1 MFLTWL
7 LVMKPDQSVGDAL
20 STLRRR
26 HLLPSLVRACA
37 RSEITTFSK
46 TLALKISRLCIFAR
60 TLSAVFVL
68 VPVVTHYLKQLHL
81 RSKQECFRHNILIIG
96 GRTVKASSY
105 AYPAPGT
112 IDRFTYTTAT
122 SRRMSNQKTTNE
134 PSTGTDLTRSMQQ
147 DPTHLRDGLVG
158 LLEWVAEKGA
168 TGRPTF
174 LSPSPSPPA
183 EAANGQTDWDNLGMD
198 GFQLQPSYEEVAMST
213 MANRLLAYLQ
223 EDGAIEAGSDDEPC
237 EWEDD
242 PPDSDSGPD
251 DNSVNSLGR
260 QRNVTANMDKDE
272 WFPWPDKK
280 TCILDILRH
289 IPRCSFSDRQNS
301 AIHWAMGAA
310 GITDLPSERS
320 MKEVDRALQRLCGIQ
335 TLKYYGALGNI
346 YYMNDFAAIIAQEM
360 ANPRVCLHLHFMP
373 EDAGPRLEEVWQA
386 RRWLHELDSDL
397 TTQNHRQGSYD
408 YFLFEPAML
417 QNGAICMPTRWFK
430 QGSRRVANGPIL
442 PWKRTDPDVGN
453 KWRKKAGGRRV
464 VAFPIW
470 LYCDDTSGNLSKRWN
485 KHNSFLFTA
494 AGLPRRHVHQEHN
507 VHFLSTSNLAPP
519 LEMLDAFVDQLSACQ
534 RDGVWA
540 WDCILQELVLVIPS
554 VLAMLG
560 DNPMQSEMACHV
572 GLMGK
577 LFCRVC
583 RVVGDGKADAGTVL
597 GRDGCPIPDST
608 GEDIRDDISM
618 ASGSDAAS
626 AAGSGSDQDDL
637 EQRTSTRK
645 APETE
650 DEMRRHISH
659 FMESGQPRTRTQT
672 VVELRSQFA
681 TAKRVGGMS
690 SVKKMR
696 TMSGVKDTFQ
706 HVFVDKLF
714 SIAKRKGVPK
724 PRKQEEMDHFVV
736 EELPGW
742 DIEYM
747 SPVWWICDTPVEIL
761 HVILLGFV
769 KYLWRDAIARISP
782 NDRPTLIARL
792 SSIDV
797 AGLGVSPIAGATLV
811 NYSGS
816 LTGRDF
822 RVIAQ
827 VAPFVLQGLP
837 GLPDELLDVWAALAR
852 LVALVWE
859 PQIEDATK
867 YYDDLKCTI
876 DHFLEMT
883 CRCTPRW
890 FNKPKF
896 HIILHLPEHVLRF
909 GPAMLFATEGFK
921 SFNAVIWAHSVH
933 SNHQAPSR
941 DIALAIARC
950 NRTRHLLS
958 SGQFPD
964 PLLVASMRYT
974 TSDESE
980 PSRTCPSTKFPTS
993 PWLSSSQQL
1002 LSFNNR
1008 DWVAANP
1015 GGLSLIRLGGFS
1027 VKLLGIPLEDDG
1039 AQASPGMNFLGLD
1052 RNVN

>member
-1 MFLTWL
+1 M
-7 LVMKPDQSVGDAL
+7 
-20 STLRRR
+20 
-26 HLLPSLVRACA
+26 
-37 RSEITTFSK
+37 E
-46 TLALKISRLCIFAR
+46 
-60 TLSAVFVL
+60 
-68 VPVVTHYLKQLHL
+68 
-81 RSKQECFRHNILIIG
+81 
-96 GRTVKASSY
+96 
-105 AYPAPGT
+105 
-112 IDRFTYTTAT
+112 
-122 SRRMSNQKTTNE
+122 
-134 PSTGTDLTRSMQQ
+134 
-147 DPTHLRDGLVG
+147 
-158 LLEWVAEKGA
+158 
-168 TGRPTF
+168 
-174 LSPSPSPPA
+174 
-183 EAANGQTDWDNLGMD
+183 
-198 GFQLQPSYEEVAMST
+198 
-213 MANRLLAYLQ
+213 
-223 EDGAIEAGSDDEPC
+223 
-237 EWEDD
+237 
-242 PPDSDSGPD
+242 
-251 DNSVNSLGR
+251 
-260 QRNVTANMDKDE
+260 KDE

-301 AIHWAMGAA
+301 VIHWAMVAA
-310 GITDLPSERS
+310 GVTDLPSE
-320 MKEVDRALQRLCGIQ
+320 VDCALQRLCGIQ

-360 ANPRVCLHLHFMP
+360 ANPRVRPHLHFVP
-373 EDAGPRLEEVWQA
+373 EDAGPRLEEAWQV
-386 RRWLHELDSDL
+386 RRWLHELDGDL
-397 TTQNHRQGSYD
+397 TSQNHRQGSYD

-417 QNGAICMPTRWFK
+417 RDGRICMPTRWFK
-430 QGSRRVANGPIL
+430 RGRHTMARVWFMSRLNDGWIVDQYNECAISSADLMMPFDHLVAESQIDVDL
-442 PWKRTDPDVGN
+442 ADPRLIYGMLSSGYTRSTSTEKQRVGN
-453 KWRKKAGGRRV
+453 KWRKKAGKHRV

-494 AGLPRRHVHQEHN
+494 AGLPRRHVHQEYN

-540 WDCILQELVLVIPS
+540 WDCVLQELVLVIPS

-560 DNPMQSEMACHV
+560 DNLMQSEMACHV

-583 RVVGDGKADAGTVL
+583 CVVGDGKADAGT
-597 GRDGCPIPDST
+597 
-608 GEDIRDDISM
+608 EDIRDDISM

-645 APETE
+645 APEME
-650 DEMRRHISH
+650 DEMRRRISR

-747 SPVWWICDTPVEIL
+747 SPVWRICDLDPHSDTPVEIL

-769 KYLWRDAIARISP
+769 KYLWRDAIVHISP

-792 SSIDV
+792 SSFDV
-797 AGLGVSPIAGATLV
+797 AGLGVSPIVGATLV

-859 PQIEDATK
+859 PQIEDSSK
-867 YYDDLKCTI
+867 YHVCIACTI

-896 HIILHLPEHVLRF
+896 HIVLHLPDHILRF
-909 GPAMLFATEGFK
+909 GPAMLFATEGFE
-921 SFNAVIWAHSVH
+921 SFNAVIRAHSVH

-941 DIALAIARC
+941 DIALAIARG

-958 SGQFPD
+958 GGRFPD
-964 PLLVASMRYT
+964 PLIMANMCYNTLNEPMH
-974 TSDESE
+974 TSS
-980 PSRTCPSTKFPTS
+980 SVGFPTS
-993 PWLSSSQQL
+993 PWLSSSERL
-1002 LSFNNR
+1002 LAFSRR

-1027 VKLLGIPLEDDG
+1027 VNLLGFPPRCRWSSRLTRYRFSGFGGEFRTKISHQVSADTWVISARGSQQHQVAFWCISTPRSDLTAPDN
-1039 AQASPGMNFLGLD
+1039 S
-1052 RNVN
+1052 